1 MQVHMDSSKVHMDS
15 LLRRAINSKAIQD
28 MTRVLMDN
36 KQGRLLV
43 HRAQAMDSNQLL
55 SRMTPRGV
63 MEVSSMDNSNRVDM
77 VSKEV
82 IRPNPKEA
90 QGHMGVRVGDTA
102 VVVVGAEEEM
112 AVAMVVVEEVSANLV
127 ETGAEMIVEVVVVT

>member
-1 MQVHMDSSKVHMDS
+1 
-15 LLRRAINSKAIQD
+15 
-28 MTRVLMDN
+28 MDN
-36 KQGRLLV
+36 KPGRLLV

-82 IRPNPKEA
+82 C
-90 QGHMGVRVGDTA
+90 
-102 VVVVGAEEEM
+102 
-112 AVAMVVVEEVSANLV
+112 
-127 ETGAEMIVEVVVVT
+127 

>member
-1 MQVHMDSSKVHMDS
+1 MIPSSDGSSFLGCFGAVHYNLQRCADWDDQLPARDHPAIR

-82 IRPNPKEA
+82 C
-90 QGHMGVRVGDTA
+90 
-102 VVVVGAEEEM
+102 
-112 AVAMVVVEEVSANLV
+112 
-127 ETGAEMIVEVVVVT
+127 